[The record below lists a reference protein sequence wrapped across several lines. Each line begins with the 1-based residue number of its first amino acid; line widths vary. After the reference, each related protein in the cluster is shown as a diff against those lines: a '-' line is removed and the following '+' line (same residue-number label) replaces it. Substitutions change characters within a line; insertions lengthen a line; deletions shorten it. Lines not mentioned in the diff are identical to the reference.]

1 MWKWDNV
8 GLFGQCCLSG
18 GRHNQDWHGTEM
30 FINICKARTTFCLN
44 ITNRE
49 HSVPGLCHA
58 CPVNSVIM
66 HYWTII
72 WEIWDCKLKLIK
84 VSIIAGIQLN
94 APFGQKCWKAKFLV
108 SAVLRDVKP
117 GLIGQR
123 QFYSV
128 HIRSARNSFALCSIN
143 TDNME
148 YTWPLSCVHSCHKA
162 WVDWYLTDCLCLTV
176 YPKSDIS
183 LKDKSFNH
191 K

>member
-94 APFGQKCWKAKFLV
+94 APSGQKCWKAKFLV
-108 SAVLRDVKP
+108 AGEGLQTVMSPLQGEKERLEWLVTTITNGPVRVGSVK
-117 GLIGQR
+117 GGEARLDKASLLGGESSQ
-123 QFYSV
+123 
-128 HIRSARNSFALCSIN
+128 ARNFEKQNSG
-143 TDNME
+143 
-148 YTWPLSCVHSCHKA
+148 
-162 WVDWYLTDCLCLTV
+162 
-176 YPKSDIS
+176 
-183 LKDKSFNH
+183 
-191 K
+191 